1 MYYATRVGFFRH
13 DFQYV
18 TKKEAAPFKKEI
30 IELLC
35 LVQDEVRK
43 YFTFRFD
50 AVGSSSRN
58 MITCERNGNIGFD
71 FDFNIEP
78 NDPEGNYNP
87 CEIRTIIFNAIDR
100 NMRTFGYTKIE
111 NSTSVITIK
120 AVDHWSSKI
129 KYSCDFAIVH
139 HYNENGKKMQEYIKF
154 DKYFNRYKWE
164 KRGEDFDIA
173 EKINWLKKHGYWNE
187 LRDSYIDMKNKNYD
201 PDKHS
206 RSILA
211 ESVNDMYQK
220 YHNDK
225 GDSKAGY
232 YFATV
237 RR

>member
-1 MYYATRVGFFRH
+1 MYYFYNMYDFR
-13 DFQYV
+13 YV

-30 IELLC
+30 IKILHK
-35 LVQDEVRK
+35 VQKEVK
-43 YFTFRFD
+43 KDFTFQFYP
-50 AVGSSSRN
+50 VGSSSRN
-58 MITCERNGNIGFD
+58 MITCDRNGNIGFD

-87 CEIRTIIFNAIDR
+87 YEMRTIIFNAIDR
-100 NMRTFGYTKIE
+100 HMRTFGYSKIE

-120 AVDHWSSKI
+120 AIDYPNSRI

-139 HYNENGKKMQEYIKF
+139 HYNENGKKMQEYIEF
-154 DKYFNRYKWE
+154 DKYFNRYNWK
-164 KRGEDFDIA
+164 KRGKDFYIA
-173 EKINWLKKHGYWNE
+173 GKINWLKKNGYWNE
-187 LRDSYIDMKNKNYD
+187 LRDSYIDMKNKNHD

>member
-1 MYYATRVGFFRH
+1 MYDYR
-13 DFQYV
+13 YV

-30 IELLC
+30 IKILHK
-35 LVQDEVRK
+35 VQKEVK
-43 YFTFRFD
+43 KDFTFQFYP
-50 AVGSSSRN
+50 VGSSSRN

-87 CEIRTIIFNAIDR
+87 CEIRTIIFKALEKHYKK
-100 NMRTFGYTKIE
+100 FGYTKIE
-111 NSTSVITIK
+111 NSTRVITLK
-120 AVDHWSSKI
+120 KVDRRNRKI
-129 KYSCDFAIVH
+129 EHSCDFAIIC
-139 HYNENGKKMQEYIKF
+139 NCNNKEKKTQQYIKLNKKQKRYCWENI
-154 DKYFNRYKWE
+154 DKGFCIE
-164 KRGEDFDIA
+164 K
-173 EKINWLKKHGYWNE
+173 KINWLKKHGYWNE
-187 LRDSYIDMKNKNYD
+187 LRDSYIDMKNKNHD